1 MAKPTKQQVEAME
14 KLGLTSE
21 EIQELIKS
29 DLEIDR
35 GKKMS
40 FDLTPEQTKVA
51 KELTRVETKTVYNFT
66 KKKHKKNE
74 IKADLIEK
82 LADFMKKNAE
92 NVEIINAER
101 QISFKIN
108 ENTYELTLIQKRKLE
123 K

>member
-51 KELTRVETKTVYNFT
+51 KELTRVGTKTVYNFT
-66 KKKHKKNE
+66 KKTHKKNE
-74 IKADLIEK
+74 IKANLIEK

>member
-1 MAKPTKQQVEAME
+1 MAKPTKQQIEAME

-35 GKKMS
+35 GKKMP
-40 FDLTPEQTKVA
+40 FDLTPEQTKVT
-51 KELTRVETKTVYNFT
+51 KEFTKVGTKTVYNFT

-108 ENTYELTLIQKRKLE
+108 ENTYELTLIQKRKL
-123 K
+123 KK

>member
-51 KELTRVETKTVYNFT
+51 KELTRVGTKTVYNFT